1 MDTDEN
7 NFETRVKDETEKLKE
22 EREAELN
29 KVILM
34 ELLVRCFTRSQ
45 RLKESNIVSDPF

>member
-22 EREAELN
+22 DREAELS
-29 KVILM
+29 KV
-34 ELLVRCFTRSQ
+34 LLSVWNRWREAYF
-45 RLKESNIVSDPF
+45 